1 MAKEIEEVSCDSEI
15 IIPDD
20 LVKQKAID
28 DLNDYMD
35 TVEAKNAG
43 IRKGTKEEKIQ
54 VAKDMFR
61 KGVGIDEIVEYTGL
75 SDAELEKVEKE
86 VLGIVF

>member
-1 MAKEIEEVSCDSEI
+1 MTKKIEEVSCDSEI

-20 LVKQKAID
+20 LVKQKEID
-28 DLNDYMD
+28 DLNVYMD
-35 TVEAKNAG
+35 AIEPKNAG
-43 IRKGTKEEKIQ
+43 IREGTKEEKIA
-54 VAKDMFR
+54 VAKDMFK

-86 VLGIVF
+86 VLGIIF